1 MINFL
6 NKKFILTL
14 IIFVGLILRFY
25 SINFDD
31 YWYDEI
37 IGFWVASPEHSFSK
51 SFEIHN
57 RIELNTYTYHF
68 FLKIFY
74 NLFGYE
80 VWTGRYFS
88 LFFSTLTL
96 LVAPFLIK
104 D

>member
-51 SFEIHN
+51 KF
-57 RIELNTYTYHF
+57 
-68 FLKIFY
+68 
-74 NLFGYE
+74 
-80 VWTGRYFS
+80 
-88 LFFSTLTL
+88 
-96 LVAPFLIK
+96 
-104 D
+104 

>member
-68 FLKIFY
+68 FLKFFIIYLAMRSGREGIFH
-74 NLFGYE
+74 
-80 VWTGRYFS
+80 YFFNVNS
-88 LFFSTLTL
+88 FSSSFF
-96 LVAPFLIK
+96 F
-104 D
+104 